1 MTPEEINKFKE
12 DLRNEAK
19 DFSRL
24 KITGYMM
31 FIRILMVFL
40 NPVGLWTIDIVMWFV
55 FPFLF
60 NLAGLLDFTLLTIL
74 FFLICHFIYWEFIG
88 KKQAKELIDD
98 LSAIGGKPG
107 LKIMYDSLKEIKI
120 NKKNEYNK

>member
-24 KITGYMM
+24 KITGYMI
-31 FIRILMVFL
+31 FIRILMIIL
-40 NPVGLWTIDIVMWFV
+40 NPVGLWTIDIAIWFA

-74 FFLICHFIYWEFIG
+74 FFLVCHFIYWEFIG
-88 KKQAKELIDD
+88 KKNAKELIDD
-98 LSAIGGKPG
+98 LSEVGGKAG
-107 LKIMYDSLKEIKI
+107 LKIMYDSLKEIK
-120 NKKNEYNK
+120 NKEK